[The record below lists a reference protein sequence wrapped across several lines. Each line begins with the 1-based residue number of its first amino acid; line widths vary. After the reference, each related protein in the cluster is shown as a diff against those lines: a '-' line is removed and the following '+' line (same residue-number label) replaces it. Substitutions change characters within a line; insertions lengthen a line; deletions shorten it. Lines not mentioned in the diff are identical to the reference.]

1 MLVHLEKVLL
11 RVPRLFVLLLF
22 LVGLTLRFPLLRLIL
37 HIDPRNRASLLL
49 QAVLLSLQLAIFVNS
64 NLTQNLVLVQ
74 LSMMLHDLIVLNLL
88 LVG

>member
-1 MLVHLEKVLL
+1 
-11 RVPRLFVLLLF
+11 
-22 LVGLTLRFPLLRLIL
+22 
-37 HIDPRNRASLLL
+37 
-49 QAVLLSLQLAIFVNS
+49 LQLAIFVNS